1 MLNCAVPASLISLG
15 LQQTG
20 PDTLPDLL
28 LTPIKYCNLQEFSEW
43 EILDLNQRP
52 PPCKGELSI
61 SQTFVVVQIC
71 LQTSVFS
78 LPSRCCCSPLFVWVG
93 VLISVHNPWRNTDA
107 FALLYD
113 LQPL

>member
-52 PPCKGELSI
+52 PPCKGQKHMLWVF
-61 SQTFVVVQIC
+61 TVVSEY
-71 LQTSVFS
+71 LQTPTF
-78 LPSRCCCSPLFVWVG
+78 
-93 VLISVHNPWRNTDA
+93 
-107 FALLYD
+107 
-113 LQPL
+113 